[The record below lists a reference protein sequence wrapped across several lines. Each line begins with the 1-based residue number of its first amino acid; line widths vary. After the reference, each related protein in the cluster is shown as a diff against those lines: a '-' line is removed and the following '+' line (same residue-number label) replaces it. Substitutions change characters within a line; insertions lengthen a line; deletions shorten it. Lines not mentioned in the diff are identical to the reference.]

1 MGKVPGLPQMSA
13 VRVEGKKADL
23 DANAIQLLSEVT
35 DHYQYQSILFWSLDI
50 ESTTLS
56 IDCFS
61 SRFNTSI

>member
-35 DHYQYQSILFWSLDI
+35 DHYQYQFNQYFSGVSI
-50 ESTTLS
+50 STLLPYQ
-56 IDCFS
+56 
-61 SRFNTSI
+61 